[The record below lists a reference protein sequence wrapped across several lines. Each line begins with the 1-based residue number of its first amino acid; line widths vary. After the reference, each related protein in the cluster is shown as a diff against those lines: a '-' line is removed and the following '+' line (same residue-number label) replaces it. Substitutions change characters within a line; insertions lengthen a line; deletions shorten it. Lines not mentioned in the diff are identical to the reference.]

1 MLINK
6 NDTVLFQGD
15 SITDWGR
22 TSLWRINDKH
32 TKYES
37 SDDVGNHG
45 IGYVSSIIQQFNA
58 LYPELNVNFINR
70 GVGGNRTKDLV
81 QRWQKDCIDLK
92 PNVVS
97 ILIGINDTWR
107 RYDANDPTT
116 IEQFEKNYR
125 IMLDMIK
132 ENLPDTKI
140 IIMEPCLMPTTE
152 DKRLWREDLDEKI
165 QVVRKLSYEYKT
177 EFIPL
182 DGIFHQ
188 ACNKASYEFFT
199 TDGIHTSYNG
209 SALIAEHWLKCVGAR

>member
-22 TSLWRINDKH
+22 TTLRRLNDRH
-32 TKYES
+32 TFYENGE
-37 SDDVGNHG
+37 DEGNHG

-58 LYPELNVNFINR
+58 LYPEMNVNFINR
-70 GVGGNRTKDLV
+70 GVSGNRTSDLV
-81 QRWQKDCIDLK
+81 NRWQKDCIDLN

-107 RYDANDPTT
+107 RYDANDPTS

-140 IIMEPCLMPTTE
+140 IIMEPFLMPTTE

-165 QVVRKLSYEYKT
+165 QMVRKLAYEYKT